1 VIAIE
6 AVGLRKSFGA
16 ARADAVPAGA
26 VPSSAVPAGA
36 VPSGAVPSGAVPSGA
51 VPAPA
56 ETAGTKT
63 AGAKQAGKR
72 RAEPVRA
79 LRGVD
84 LSVPRGGVC
93 ALLGPNGAGKTTMVR
108 VLATLIRPDAGAARV
123 AGHDV
128 LREPGLVR
136 AAIGLA
142 GQHAAVDDDLTGR
155 ENLFI
160 LGLMHRLGRRGAR
173 ARAAEL
179 LDRFG
184 LAAAAD
190 RLVKTWSGGMRRRL
204 DLIASLVVAPPVLFL
219 DEPTTGL
226 DPRSRA
232 EIWATVR
239 ALAADGTTVLL
250 TMQYLDEADRIADQI
265 VIIDAGLVTAHGSPD
280 ELKDS
285 LGSRVDV
292 VLADA
297 GGLDAAEAVLA
308 DIVTGPPRL
317 DAGERRLTAPVAAGA
332 VTLPE
337 LVRRLDAA
345 GITAE
350 DVSVRRPTLD
360 EVFLDRTGATEG
372 YPA

>member
-1 VIAIE
+1 MAIE
-6 AVGLRKSFGA
+6 AVGLRKSYGAPRNRAVPGA
-16 ARADAVPAGA
+16 ARAHAVPG
-26 VPSSAVPAGA
+26 
-36 VPSGAVPSGAVPSGA
+36 
-51 VPAPA
+51 
-56 ETAGTKT
+56 
-63 AGAKQAGKR
+63 
-72 RAEPVRA
+72 PVRA
-79 LRGVD
+79 LREVD

-93 ALLGPNGAGKTTMVR
+93 ALLGPNGAGKTTVVR
-108 VLATLIRPDAGAARV
+108 VLATLLRPDAGTARV

-128 LREPGLVR
+128 LREPALVR

-160 LGLMHRLGRRGAR
+160 LGLMHHLGRRGAR

-184 LAAAAD
+184 LAEASD

-204 DLIASLVVAPPVLFL
+204 DLIASLVVAPQVLFL

-232 EIWATVR
+232 EIWAAVR

-250 TMQYLDEADRIADQI
+250 TTQYLEEADRIADQI

-285 LGSRVDV
+285 LGSRIDV
-292 VLADA
+292 VLAETGDVDEA
-297 GGLDAAEAVLA
+297 LDVAEAVLA
-308 DIVTGPPRL
+308 DVMTGPPRRN
-317 DAGERRLTAPVAAGA
+317 AGERRLTAPVAAGG

-337 LVRRLDAA
+337 LVRKLDAVGVA
-345 GITAE
+345 AQ

-360 EVFLDRTGATEG
+360 EVFLDRTRATEAIETTEAIEG
-372 YPA
+372 YRA

>member
-1 VIAIE
+1 MIAIE
-6 AVGLRKSFGA
+6 ATGLRKTFGA
-16 ARADAVPAGA
+16 TRARAAPSGGVPAA
-26 VPSSAVPAGA
+26 TQPAGT
-36 VPSGAVPSGAVPSGA
+36 
-51 VPAPA
+51 
-56 ETAGTKT
+56 ERAGS
-63 AGAKQAGKR
+63 R

-93 ALLGPNGAGKTTMVR
+93 ALLGPNGAGKTTVVR

-160 LGLMHRLGRRGAR
+160 LGLMHHLGRRGAR
-173 ARAAEL
+173 VRAAEL

-184 LAAAAD
+184 LADAAD

-232 EIWATVR
+232 EIWAAVR
-239 ALAADGTTVLL
+239 ALAEDGTTVLL
-250 TMQYLDEADRIADQI
+250 TTQYLEEADRIADQI
-265 VIIDAGLVTAHGSPD
+265 VIIDAGLVTAHGRPD

-292 VLADA
+292 VLADGA
-297 GGLDAAEAVLA
+297 VLAAAEAVLA
-308 DIVTGPPRL
+308 DIAAGPSRL

-345 GITAE
+345 GVTVE

-360 EVFLDRTGATEG
+360 EVFLDRTRATG
-372 YPA
+372 GQAA

>member
-1 VIAIE
+1 MIAIE
-6 AVGLRKSFGA
+6 ATGLHKSFGA
-16 ARADAVPAGA
+16 ARAGTGRTGA
-26 VPSSAVPAGA
+26 APDSA
-36 VPSGAVPSGAVPSGA
+36 
-51 VPAPA
+51 APGGE
-56 ETAGTKT
+56 ETAGGQT
-63 AGAKQAGKR
+63 AGDKRAGKR

-93 ALLGPNGAGKTTMVR
+93 ALLGPNGAGKTTVVR
-108 VLATLIRPDAGAARV
+108 VLATLLRPDAGTARV
-123 AGHDV
+123 GGHDV

-136 AAIGLA
+136 ATIGLA
-142 GQHAAVDDDLTGR
+142 GQHAAVDDDLTGQ

-160 LGLMHRLGRRGAR
+160 LGLMHHLGRRGAR

-179 LDRFG
+179 LERFG
-184 LAAAAD
+184 LAHAAD

-239 ALAADGTTVLL
+239 DLATGGTTVLL
-250 TMQYLDEADRIADQI
+250 TTQYLEEADRIANQI

-292 VLADA
+292 VLADTA
-297 GGLDAAEAVLA
+297 SLAAAEAVLA
-308 DIVTGPPRL
+308 GIVTGPAQV

-332 VTLPE
+332 VSLPE

-345 GITAE
+345 GVAAE

-360 EVFLDRTGATEG
+360 EVFLDRTRAAEG
-372 YPA
+372 VTA